1 LNRRPSD
8 YKSDALP
15 TELLRREDI
24 VGEQRAVR
32 IIIYHLDNMDH
43 PKAVG
48 DRSTLAIMLALHDA
62 GFTVLVPFGENTRY
76 DLVIDDG
83 VRLGRVQCK
92 TGRLK
97 QGAVR
102 FNACSSYAHHWTST
116 SRDRNY
122 EGEIDYFA
130 VHCPQ
135 TGGVYLIPIEHLR
148 LRSRG
153 SLRVE
158 PPRNNQRRRIRSASE
173 YEVCSIVLRRTTEAP
188 GAIPGAP
195 GSCA

>member
-1 LNRRPSD
+1 
-8 YKSDALP
+8 
-15 TELLRREDI
+15 LLFQLSYSGTLSM
-24 VGEQRAVR
+24 VGQHRAVR
-32 IIIYHLDNMDH
+32 SCIYHVDNMNH
-43 PKAVG
+43 PKAIG
-48 DRSTLAIMLALHDA
+48 DRSTLAIMLALRDA
-62 GFTVLVPFGENTRY
+62 GFAVLLPFGENTRY

-97 QGAVR
+97 EGAVR
-102 FNACSSYAHHWTST
+102 FNACSSYAHHRSST
-116 SRDRNY
+116 YRERNY

-135 TGGVYLIPIEHLR
+135 TGGVYLIPIENLR

-173 YEVCSIVLRRTTEAP
+173 YELRSVVLRRPIEVP
-188 GAIPGAP
+188 GAIPGAR